1 MGNLDKDLH
10 DLFDHQAAQQKRLE
24 PKGPKG
30 KDCLSELAIH
40 RYLEKKP
47 DPKERERVEK
57 HLLECYDCL
66 QTMADASKAKG
77 MFEKGEFKNSSGSSW
92 TPRLK
97 KELPSQKNLAP
108 KRKPWGWLAAATVSF
123 LCSFIFHRYFIQF
136 SVATLFFGIKWI
148 VETRTTKI
156 LIAIQDAWRRGDRQ
170 SAEELLE
177 KLGKRK

>member
-10 DLFDHQAAQQKRLE
+10 DLFNPQAVQQK
-24 PKGPKG
+24 KSAPKG
-30 KDCLSELAIH
+30 KDCLSELVIH
-40 RYLEKKP
+40 RYLEKKT

-66 QTMADASKAKG
+66 QIMADASKAKG
-77 MFEKGEFKNSSGSSW
+77 MFEKGEFKSFSGSLW

-97 KELPSQKNLAP
+97 KELPPQKNLASR
-108 KRKPWGWLAAATVSF
+108 RKSWGWLAAAIISF
-123 LCSFIFHRYFIQF
+123 LCSFFFRRYFIQF

-148 VETRTTKI
+148 VETRTTKV
-156 LIAIQDAWRRGDRQ
+156 LIAIRDAWRRGDQQ

-177 KLGKRK
+177 KLGKLK